1 MEDRVMKDMN
11 KLEIVYVAV
20 EKIKPYANNPRINK
34 KAVEKV
40 MKSIQAYGFKVPCV
54 LDKNYL
60 LITGHTRW
68 EAAKRLKMK
77 RIPCIIASD
86 LNKAKA
92 DAFRIADNK
101 VAEYS
106 TWDMTKLKEELSKI
120 QLEDI
125 EFDDMGFDNDFSIE
139 KLGLVD
145 MPEGSD
151 GDEGEI
157 ETEKYSTKTNIPQ
170 YEIQGLNIKLS
181 DCIDKQKYVEL
192 LKEIENSTVS
202 DAQKKFLKLA
212 ATRHIRF
219 IYKNIAE
226 YYASTNSEMQ
236 RLMEH
241 SALVIID
248 IDDAIRNGY
257 ARLTKEVMAA
267 RKRDSKKNE
276 EQYICCFYFI
286 TWQS

>member
-151 GDEGEI
+151 GDEGGTEA
-157 ETEKYSTKTNIPQ
+157 EKYSTKTNIPQ

-181 DCIDKQKYVEL
+181 DCIDKQKYLEL

-202 DAQKKFLKLA
+202 DAQKRFLKLA

-267 RKRDSKKNE
+267 RKRDSEKNE
-276 EQYICCFYFI
+276 E
-286 TWQS
+286 

>member
-1 MEDRVMKDMN
+1 MKDMN

-276 EQYICCFYFI
+276 EQ
-286 TWQS
+286 

>member
-151 GDEGEI
+151 GDEDVT

-192 LKEIENSTVS
+192 LKEIDNSTVS

-276 EQYICCFYFI
+276 E
-286 TWQS
+286 

>member
-1 MEDRVMKDMN
+1 MEDRIMKDMN

-202 DAQKKFLKLA
+202 NAQKKFLKLA

-276 EQYICCFYFI
+276 E
-286 TWQS
+286 

>member
-139 KLGLVD
+139 RLGLVE
-145 MPEGSD
+145 MSEGSD
-151 GDEGEI
+151 GDEDGTEI
-157 ETEKYSTKTNIPQ
+157 EKYSTKTNIPQ

-181 DCIDKQKYVEL
+181 DCIDKQKYLEL

-276 EQYICCFYFI
+276 E
-286 TWQS
+286 

>member
-1 MEDRVMKDMN
+1 MEDRIMKDMN

-125 EFDDMGFDNDFSIE
+125 DFDDMGFDNDFSIE

-276 EQYICCFYFI
+276 ER
-286 TWQS
+286 

>member
-11 KLEIVYVAV
+11 KLEIVYVSV

-125 EFDDMGFDNDFSIE
+125 DFGDMGFDNDFSIE
-139 KLGLVD
+139 KFGLLD

-151 GDEGEI
+151 GDEYV
-157 ETEKYSTKTNIPQ
+157 TKAEKYSTKTNIPQ

-181 DCIDKQKYVEL
+181 DCIDKQKYLEL

-267 RKRDSKKNE
+267 RKRDSEKNE
-276 EQYICCFYFI
+276 E
-286 TWQS
+286 

>member
-145 MPEGSD
+145 MPEGYD
-151 GDEGEI
+151 GDEDGAEV
-157 ETEKYSTKTNIPQ
+157 EKYSTKTNIPQ

-276 EQYICCFYFI
+276 ER
-286 TWQS
+286 

>member
-125 EFDDMGFDNDFSIE
+125 DFDDMGFDSDFSIE

-202 DAQKKFLKLA
+202 DTQKKFLKLA

-276 EQYICCFYFI
+276 E
-286 TWQS
+286 

>member
-1 MEDRVMKDMN
+1 MEDRIMKDMN

-151 GDEGEI
+151 GDEDVT

-202 DAQKKFLKLA
+202 DTQKKFLKLA

-267 RKRDSKKNE
+267 RKRDSNKNE
-276 EQYICCFYFI
+276 E
-286 TWQS
+286 

>member
-1 MEDRVMKDMN
+1 MKDMN

-86 LNKAKA
+86 LSKAKA

-151 GDEGEI
+151 GDEDVT

-202 DAQKKFLKLA
+202 DTQKKFLKLA

-276 EQYICCFYFI
+276 E
-286 TWQS
+286 

>member
-11 KLEIVYVAV
+11 KLEIVYVSV

-276 EQYICCFYFI
+276 E
-286 TWQS
+286 

>member
-1 MEDRVMKDMN
+1 MEDRIMKDMN

-139 KLGLVD
+139 RLGLVE
-145 MPEGSD
+145 MSEGSD
-151 GDEGEI
+151 GDEDGTEI
-157 ETEKYSTKTNIPQ
+157 EKYSTKTNIPQ

-181 DCIDKQKYVEL
+181 DCIDKQKYLEL

-276 EQYICCFYFI
+276 EQ
-286 TWQS
+286 

>member
-1 MEDRVMKDMN
+1 MEDRIMKDMN

-125 EFDDMGFDNDFSIE
+125 DFDDMGFDNDFSLE
-139 KLGLVD
+139 KFGLLD

-276 EQYICCFYFI
+276 E
-286 TWQS
+286 

>member
-139 KLGLVD
+139 RLGLVE
-145 MPEGSD
+145 MYEGSD
-151 GDEGEI
+151 GDEDGTEI
-157 ETEKYSTKTNIPQ
+157 EKYSTKTNIPQ

-192 LKEIENSTVS
+192 LKEIDNSTVS

-276 EQYICCFYFI
+276 E
-286 TWQS
+286 

>member
-1 MEDRVMKDMN
+1 MKDTN
-11 KLEIVYVAV
+11 KLEIVYVSLD
-20 EKIKPYANNPRINK
+20 KIKPYKNNPRNNTKAINK
-34 KAVEKV
+34 VA
-40 MKSIQAYGFKVPCV
+40 KSIKLYGFKVPCV
-54 LDKNYL
+54 LDSNYV
-60 LITGHTRW
+60 LITGHTRY
-68 EAAKRLKMK
+68 EAAKKLKLK

-151 GDEGEI
+151 GNEDEA
-157 ETEKYSTKTNIPQ
+157 ETGKYSTKTNIPQ

-181 DCIDKQKYVEL
+181 DCIDKQKYLEL

-219 IYKNIAE
+219 VYKNIAE

-267 RKRDSKKNE
+267 RKRDSKNE
-276 EQYICCFYFI
+276 E
-286 TWQS
+286 

>member
-1 MEDRVMKDMN
+1 MEDRIMKDMN

-151 GDEGEI
+151 GDEDVT

-202 DAQKKFLKLA
+202 DTQKKFLKLA

-276 EQYICCFYFI
+276 E
-286 TWQS
+286 

>member
-1 MEDRVMKDMN
+1 MEDRIMKDMN

-151 GDEGEI
+151 GDEDVT

-276 EQYICCFYFI
+276 E
-286 TWQS
+286 

>member
-181 DCIDKQKYVEL
+181 DCIDKQKYIEL

-276 EQYICCFYFI
+276 ER
-286 TWQS
+286 

>member
-1 MEDRVMKDMN
+1 MEDRIMKDMN

-125 EFDDMGFDNDFSIE
+125 EFDDMGFDNDFSID

-151 GDEGEI
+151 GDEDEI

-276 EQYICCFYFI
+276 E
-286 TWQS
+286 

>member
-1 MEDRVMKDMN
+1 MKDRVMKDMN

-276 EQYICCFYFI
+276 ER
-286 TWQS
+286 

>member
-1 MEDRVMKDMN
+1 MEDRIMKDMN

-125 EFDDMGFDNDFSIE
+125 EFDDIGFDNDFSIE

-276 EQYICCFYFI
+276 ER
-286 TWQS
+286 

>member
-1 MEDRVMKDMN
+1 MEDRIMKDMN

-40 MKSIQAYGFKVPCV
+40 MKSIQAYGFKVPCI

-60 LITGHTRW
+60 LIAGHTRW

-125 EFDDMGFDNDFSIE
+125 DFDDMGFDNDFSLE
-139 KLGLVD
+139 KFGLLD

-276 EQYICCFYFI
+276 E
-286 TWQS
+286 

>member
-125 EFDDMGFDNDFSIE
+125 EFDDMGFDNDFSID

-151 GDEGEI
+151 GDEDEI

-181 DCIDKQKYVEL
+181 DCIDKQKYLEL

-276 EQYICCFYFI
+276 E
-286 TWQS
+286 

>member
-1 MEDRVMKDMN
+1 MEDRIMKDMN

-181 DCIDKQKYVEL
+181 DCIDKQKYLEL

-276 EQYICCFYFI
+276 EQ
-286 TWQS
+286 

>member
-125 EFDDMGFDNDFSIE
+125 DFDDMGFDNDFSIE
-139 KLGLVD
+139 KFGLLD

-151 GDEGEI
+151 GDEDVTEA
-157 ETEKYSTKTNIPQ
+157 EKYSTKTNIPQ

-181 DCIDKQKYVEL
+181 DCIDKQKYIEL

-276 EQYICCFYFI
+276 E
-286 TWQS
+286 

>member
-1 MEDRVMKDMN
+1 MEDRIMKDMN

-125 EFDDMGFDNDFSIE
+125 DFDDMGFDNDFSIE
-139 KLGLVD
+139 RLGLVE
-145 MPEGSD
+145 MSEGSD
-151 GDEGEI
+151 GDEDGTEI
-157 ETEKYSTKTNIPQ
+157 EKYSTKTNIPQ

-202 DAQKKFLKLA
+202 DTQKKFLKLA

-276 EQYICCFYFI
+276 E
-286 TWQS
+286 

>member
-1 MEDRVMKDMN
+1 MEDRAMKDMN

-276 EQYICCFYFI
+276 E
-286 TWQS
+286 

>member
-1 MEDRVMKDMN
+1 MEDRIMKDMN

-139 KLGLVD
+139 KLGLLD
-145 MPEGSD
+145 MPECSD
-151 GDEGEI
+151 GDEDGTEA
-157 ETEKYSTKTNIPQ
+157 EKYSTKTNIPQ

-181 DCIDKQKYVEL
+181 DCIDKQKYIEL

-276 EQYICCFYFI
+276 E
-286 TWQS
+286 

>member
-125 EFDDMGFDNDFSIE
+125 DFDDMGFDNDFSIE
-139 KLGLVD
+139 KFGLLD
-145 MPEGSD
+145 MPEGYD
-151 GDEGEI
+151 GDEDGAEV
-157 ETEKYSTKTNIPQ
+157 EKYSTKTNIPQ

-267 RKRDSKKNE
+267 RKKDSKKNE
-276 EQYICCFYFI
+276 EQ
-286 TWQS
+286 

>member
-1 MEDRVMKDMN
+1 MEDRIMKDMN

-34 KAVEKV
+34 KAVEKG

-125 EFDDMGFDNDFSIE
+125 DFDDMGFDNDFSIE
-139 KLGLVD
+139 KFGLLD

-276 EQYICCFYFI
+276 ER
-286 TWQS
+286 

>member
-226 YYASTNSEMQ
+226 YYASTNSDMQ

-267 RKRDSKKNE
+267 RKRDNKKNE
-276 EQYICCFYFI
+276 E
-286 TWQS
+286 

>member
-11 KLEIVYVAV
+11 KLEIVYVSV

-125 EFDDMGFDNDFSIE
+125 DFDDMGFDNDFSLE
-139 KLGLVD
+139 KFGLLD

-276 EQYICCFYFI
+276 E
-286 TWQS
+286 

>member
-151 GDEGEI
+151 GDEDVT

-202 DAQKKFLKLA
+202 DTQKKFLKLA

-276 EQYICCFYFI
+276 E
-286 TWQS
+286 

>member
-181 DCIDKQKYVEL
+181 DCIDKQKYLEL

-276 EQYICCFYFI
+276 ER
-286 TWQS
+286 

>member
-1 MEDRVMKDMN
+1 MEDRIMKDMN

-151 GDEGEI
+151 GDEDET

-181 DCIDKQKYVEL
+181 DCIDRQKYLEL

-267 RKRDSKKNE
+267 RKRDSKKIE
-276 EQYICCFYFI
+276 EQ
-286 TWQS
+286 

>member
-1 MEDRVMKDMN
+1 MRLFIDKDMN
-11 KLEIVYVAV
+11 LVAKFGEYTSAEYFHQKNGYIQLPKYKEDELIEI
-20 EKIKPYANNPRINK
+20 KNK
-34 KAVEKV
+34 
-40 MKSIQAYGFKVPCV
+40 YG
-54 LDKNYL
+54 DERR
-60 LITGHTRW
+60 TQ
-68 EAAKRLKMK
+68 
-77 RIPCIIASD
+77 IIA
-86 LNKAKA
+86 A
-92 DAFRIADNK
+92 
-101 VAEYS
+101 
-106 TWDMTKLKEELSKI
+106 
-120 QLEDI
+120 
-125 EFDDMGFDNDFSIE
+125 
-139 KLGLVD
+139 
-145 MPEGSD
+145 
-151 GDEGEI
+151 EGEI

-181 DCIDKQKYVEL
+181 DCIDKQKYIEL

-276 EQYICCFYFI
+276 E
-286 TWQS
+286 

>member
-11 KLEIVYVAV
+11 KIEIVYVSV

-139 KLGLVD
+139 RLGLVE
-145 MPEGSD
+145 MSEGSD
-151 GDEGEI
+151 GDEDGTEI
-157 ETEKYSTKTNIPQ
+157 EKYSTKTNIPQ

-192 LKEIENSTVS
+192 LKEIDNSTVS

-276 EQYICCFYFI
+276 E
-286 TWQS
+286 

>member
-11 KLEIVYVAV
+11 KLEIVYVSV

-151 GDEGEI
+151 GDEDGTEI
-157 ETEKYSTKTNIPQ
+157 EKYSTKTNIPQ

-181 DCIDKQKYVEL
+181 DCIDKQKYLEL

-276 EQYICCFYFI
+276 EQ
-286 TWQS
+286 